1 MAGAI
6 NVALEPKAEP
16 RPHAV
21 LPSIPLRSRKNAV
34 PHFPHHA
41 GHHPLLFVHKPDPI
55 SLDTIGTNP
64 MMVTKEVG
72 HELEATEADDA
83 RAQ

>member
-6 NVALEPKAEP
+6 NVALKPNAGP

-41 GHHPLLFVHKPDPI
+41 GHHRA
-55 SLDTIGTNP
+55 
-64 MMVTKEVG
+64 
-72 HELEATEADDA
+72 ELEELSAEFLEALVRKA
-83 RAQ
+83 